1 MRMHGERLRA
11 LAGAVLLAGV
21 AVACGGPGDGGGSAT
36 VTDTAPAMGT
46 ATGAGTGTD
55 ASPTAPTA
63 PFSPTAP
70 APRFDEEIGLP
81 DGRHVGMTYVE
92 GRGLVERHRDADT
105 RVWSAPR
112 VVYATATDRC
122 QSLTLKAFDGTVAVI
137 ADWGDY
143 CYDGEPPMESIAAVG
158 TADLTRWDTKL
169 TQSFDG
175 WSKVAPVG
183 GSEDLVFTRS
193 STEWLTRLRWSGAE
207 GFAQVEEIR
216 R

>member
-1 MRMHGERLRA
+1 M
-11 LAGAVLLAGV
+11 VGV

-36 VTDTAPAMGT
+36 VTAAAPTKGT
-46 ATGAGTGTD
+46 ATATGTGTH
-55 ASPTAPTA
+55 A
-63 PFSPTAP
+63 SPTAP

-81 DGRHVGMTYVE
+81 DGRRVGMAYVE

-105 RVWSAPR
+105 GVWSAPR

-122 QSLTLKAFDGTVAVI
+122 QSLTLKVFDGRVAVI

-143 CYDGEPPMESIAAVG
+143 CYDGEPPMESLAAVG

-169 TQSFDG
+169 TRSFDG
-175 WSKVAPVG
+175 WSKVAPAG
-183 GSEDLVFTRS
+183 GSGDLVFTRG

-207 GFAQVEEIR
+207 GFAEVEEIR

>member
-1 MRMHGERLRA
+1 MRMYGERLRA
-11 LAGAVLLAGV
+11 LAGAVLMVGV
-21 AVACGGPGDGGGSAT
+21 AVACGGQGDGGGSAT
-36 VTDTAPAMGT
+36 ATATAPAKGT
-46 ATGAGTGTD
+46 ATGTSTGSDAG
-55 ASPTAPTA
+55 PTAPTA
-63 PFSPTAP
+63 S

-81 DGRHVGMTYVE
+81 DGRRVGMAYVE

-122 QSLTLKAFDGTVAVI
+122 QSLTLKVFGGTVAVI

-158 TADLTRWDTKL
+158 TGDLGRWDTKL
-169 TQSFDG
+169 TRSFDG
-175 WSKVAPVG
+175 WSKVATAG
-183 GSEDLVFTRS
+183 GSGDLVFTRS

-207 GFAQVEEIR
+207 GFAEVEEVR

>member
-1 MRMHGERLRA
+1 MRMYGERLRA
-11 LAGAVLLAGV
+11 LAGAVLMLGV
-21 AVACGGPGDGGGSAT
+21 AVACGGQGDGGGSAT
-36 VTDTAPAMGT
+36 ATATASAKGT
-46 ATGAGTGTD
+46 ATGTSRGGD
-55 ASPTAPTA
+55 AAPTA
-63 PFSPTAP
+63 S

-81 DGRHVGMTYVE
+81 DGRRVGMAYVE

-105 RVWSAPR
+105 RVWSPPR

-122 QSLTLKAFDGTVAVI
+122 QSLTLKAFDATVAVI

-143 CYDGEPPMESIAAVG
+143 CYDGEPPMESLAAVG
-158 TADLTRWDTKL
+158 TGDLSRWDTKL
-169 TQSFDG
+169 TRSFDG

-183 GSEDLVFTRS
+183 GSGDLVFTRG